1 MATEQENHVPD
12 SVIPHGSLP
21 PLRYRD
27 LPEPISLRRMIGPS
41 IVLTGLAL
49 GSGEFIFW
57 PYITYKTGFV
67 FFWACILGV
76 ITQYF
81 LNMEIERWTLATGE
95 SVITGF
101 CRLSLHWAW
110 IFLILNI
117 VPWAWPGW
125 ATGAAQ
131 IISWSI
137 WEPQMTET
145 GLQSYHVI
153 PMAIGSLLL
162 VGVILTSG
170 PVVYNTVERLQLI
183 LVSLV
188 FVFAILLAI
197 AVVRWEH
204 IQAMLYGIMSIGQ
217 MPDESSSGLDTIF
230 LLGALAF
237 AGAGGTT
244 NLCQSNFI
252 KDKGYGM
259 GHYVGR
265 ITSPVTGQEEAVS
278 DVGYHF
284 PYTEENISRWNA
296 WWQAAN
302 REHALTFILPCL
314 LSLALLSLISY
325 ALIHGSDTDYSQ
337 DINFVWGQATE
348 IHVRLGVLFK
358 WAFLGIGIAALLT
371 TELGILDACARISS
385 DIVKMNF
392 CRQIDWLS
400 GSKLYFIFLWAEIV
414 FGCFILLI
422 GMDKPG
428 LLLKTTAAMNGGV
441 MFLYSMTLLYLNK
454 RALRGAL
461 SMHPVRLLALIWSTL
476 FFGYFTIKALVIE
489 VIPYLRDVAGLT

>member
-81 LNMEIERWTLATGE
+81 LNMEIERCTLATGE

-101 CRLSLHWAW
+101 CRLSFHWAW

-204 IQAMLYGIMSIGQ
+204 IQAML
-217 MPDESSSGLDTIF
+217 
-230 LLGALAF
+230 
-237 AGAGGTT
+237 
-244 NLCQSNFI
+244 
-252 KDKGYGM
+252 
-259 GHYVGR
+259 
-265 ITSPVTGQEEAVS
+265 
-278 DVGYHF
+278 
-284 PYTEENISRWNA
+284 
-296 WWQAAN
+296 
-302 REHALTFILPCL
+302 
-314 LSLALLSLISY
+314 
-325 ALIHGSDTDYSQ
+325 
-337 DINFVWGQATE
+337 
-348 IHVRLGVLFK
+348 
-358 WAFLGIGIAALLT
+358 
-371 TELGILDACARISS
+371 
-385 DIVKMNF
+385 
-392 CRQIDWLS
+392 
-400 GSKLYFIFLWAEIV
+400 
-414 FGCFILLI
+414 
-422 GMDKPG
+422 
-428 LLLKTTAAMNGGV
+428 
-441 MFLYSMTLLYLNK
+441 
-454 RALRGAL
+454 
-461 SMHPVRLLALIWSTL
+461 
-476 FFGYFTIKALVIE
+476 
-489 VIPYLRDVAGLT
+489 